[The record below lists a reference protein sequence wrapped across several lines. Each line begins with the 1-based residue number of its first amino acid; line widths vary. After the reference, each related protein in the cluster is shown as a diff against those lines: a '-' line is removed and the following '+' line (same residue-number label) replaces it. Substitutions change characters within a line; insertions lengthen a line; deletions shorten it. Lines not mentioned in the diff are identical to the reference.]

1 MLWHQQYGRVIL
13 IRYSPDSG
21 VKLEWRM
28 QMVKGVFHQE
38 QLDNNAAASKLCEEE
53 SYNVRDE

>member
-1 MLWHQQYGRVIL
+1 
-13 IRYSPDSG
+13 
-21 VKLEWRM
+21 M